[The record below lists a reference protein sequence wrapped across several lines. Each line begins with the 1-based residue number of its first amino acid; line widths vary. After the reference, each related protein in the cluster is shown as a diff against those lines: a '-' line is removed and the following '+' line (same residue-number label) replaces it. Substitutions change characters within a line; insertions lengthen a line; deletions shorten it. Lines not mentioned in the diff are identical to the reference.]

1 MKYWLLIWN
10 PKRFN
15 WDELYG
21 GFNDLKNRLKQ
32 VGKVYDSWSTGV
44 NKSIKEGDRVFLI
57 RLGEDPRGIIASGYA
72 ATNVFSSPHW
82 EKSRAIAGDRS
93 RHIYV
98 EFDKMVNI
106 EESPLQMP
114 ELKEIA
120 PTFKWSSQ
128 ASGIQIPKEIGEKL
142 EEIWIKNVL

>member
-1 MKYWLLIWN
+1 MKI
-10 PKRFN
+10 
-15 WDELYG
+15 
-21 GFNDLKNRLKQ
+21 RLF
-32 VGKVYDSWSTGV
+32 VYVALFTIFISCIFVSYNSNIAADFTEDF
-44 NKSIKEGDRVFLI
+44 KEGEMFLPENNHFDF
-57 RLGEDPRGIIASGYA
+57 R
-72 ATNVFSSPHW
+72 NFSLNCSDAKNFTVKFISNGHTQF
-82 EKSRAIAGDRS
+82 IDDTGN
-93 RHIYV
+93 ITVNYV